1 MSHYHLSWITNQLA
15 VGHAPMS
22 YDDLDFLRQQG
33 IGAIVNLCA
42 EFCDLHEIEQKQGFE
57 VYYLPVVDNE
67 APSEASLEKGL
78 DWLDEAIYLGKKVLV
93 HCRHGIG
100 RTGTFVTAYLLRK
113 GFGLKL
119 AKQQLKNT
127 RAEHSSF
134 SQWWLLRKYGKK
146 SGQLTIR
153 EPSLENRNIVDL
165 GPFFQDYEL
174 LLSHVDDLL
183 RKFAA
188 DNPQLLSCGL
198 ETSRCCY
205 EYLEISFI
213 EAGYLNHNMNKR
225 LASGERNAAIEM
237 AREVGQKIRRIKRV
251 LAEKSE
257 PGSLAGDALR
267 EAYKNEQIL
276 CPLNV
281 DDKCILYPYRPL
293 ACRLYGWP
301 LDLRESP
308 HTSNGATGAL
318 IASIAPTGRQLQEA
332 VERIANNMLVALSS
346 TFASKKPLA
355 FTLADCVSGR
365 FIQKYFEFL
374 CQSED
379 SNLAVCDISTSAHQ

>member
-1 MSHYHLSWITNQLA
+1 MTHYHLSWITNQLA

-57 VYYLPVVDNE
+57 VYYLPIQDNE
-67 APSEASLEKGL
+67 APSEASLEQGL
-78 DWLDEAIYLGKKVLV
+78 DWIDEAIYLGKKVLV

-146 SGQLTIR
+146 SGRLTIR

-165 GPFFQDYEL
+165 GPFFQDYEAL
-174 LLSHVDDLL
+174 LGHVDELFSKFATGDPRLL
-183 RKFAA
+183 R
-188 DNPQLLSCGL
+188 CGL

-205 EYLEISFI
+205 EHLEISFV
-213 EAGYLNHNMNKR
+213 EAGYLNHNMNKT
-225 LASGERNAAIEM
+225 LASVERNAAIER
-237 AREVGQKIRRIKRV
+237 ACEVGQRIRRLERR
-251 LAEKSE
+251 
-257 PGSLAGDALR
+257 LAGENRLSSTAADVLK
-267 EAYKNEQIL
+267 EAYQIEQIL

-281 DDKCILYPYRPL
+281 EGKCILLPYRPL
-293 ACRLYGWP
+293 ACRLYGLP
-301 LDLRESP
+301 LDLDGGPR
-308 HTSNGATGAL
+308 TSDGPITVVPVDMVQ
-318 IASIAPTGRQLQEA
+318 SKRQVQEVA
-332 VERIANNMLVALSS
+332 ARISGNMLVALSS
-346 TFASKKPLA
+346 TLAATKPLT

-374 CQSED
+374 CQAEEGH
-379 SNLAVCDISTSAHQ
+379 LAVCDIGALAPS

>member
-1 MSHYHLSWITNQLA
+1 MAQYHLSWITNQLA

-22 YDDLDFLRQQG
+22 YEDLDFLRGQG
-33 IGAIVNLCA
+33 IRAIVNLCA

-57 VYYLPVVDNE
+57 VYYLPVNDNE

-146 SGQLTIR
+146 SGRLTLR

-165 GPFFQDYEL
+165 GPFFQDYESL
-174 LLSHVDDLL
+174 LEHVDELF
-183 RKFAA
+183 RQFAA
-188 DNPQLLSCGL
+188 DHPQILSCGL

-205 EYLEISFI
+205 EYLEILFI
-213 EAGYLNHNMNKR
+213 EAGYLNHYMNKT
-225 LASGERNAAIEM
+225 LASAERNAAIER
-237 AREVGQKIRRIKRV
+237 AREVGQKVRQIERR
-251 LAEKSE
+251 LAEKI
-257 PGSLAGDALR
+257 GSGEVVQEELR
-267 EAYKNEQIL
+267 EAYRSEQLL

-281 DDKCILYPYRPL
+281 DGKCILYAYRPI
-293 ACRLYGWP
+293 ACRLYGLP
-301 LDLRESP
+301 LEWLDGPR
-308 HTSNGATGAL
+308 A
-318 IASIAPTGRQLQEA
+318 IAGEAEAPTGPQLQEA
-332 VERIANNMLVALSS
+332 VERISNNMLVALSS
-346 TFASKKPLA
+346 TFTAKEPLA
-355 FTLADCVSGR
+355 FLLADCISGR

-374 CQSED
+374 CQCGD
-379 SNLAVCDISTSAHQ
+379 NNLPVCDLAASTNP